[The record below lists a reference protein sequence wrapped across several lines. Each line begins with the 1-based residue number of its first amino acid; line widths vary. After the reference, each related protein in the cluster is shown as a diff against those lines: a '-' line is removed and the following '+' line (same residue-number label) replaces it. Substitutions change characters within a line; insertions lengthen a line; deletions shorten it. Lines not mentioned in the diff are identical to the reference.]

1 MRRGGYSSPPVFL
14 NGKEGTHVASI
25 GKLNRHQAKMAYL
38 FITPTMVLFLVFTI
52 IPVVMALFLS
62 FTNYDVVSRMD
73 FVGVD
78 NYKRLVDDSLFWQT
92 FKNVFYYAIVFVPLN
107 ILISLLLGMLMN
119 FKRPGVR
126 LFRTMNYLPTLT
138 SAVAAATVWIW
149 LLHPEFGLVNGILS
163 YFGVVGPAWLA
174 QTETAMLSI
183 ILVTLWQSVG
193 SNMIIYIAGLQG
205 IPEYLYESAKLDGAT
220 AFDRFRYIT
229 WPQLRPTTFLVSTM
243 SIIGALQLFDQA
255 FVLTQGGPGNVT
267 KTPVYLIYQQ
277 GFNQLQMGYASAQAF
292 ILALAILIF
301 SFINM
306 RINKSEES
314 II

>member
-1 MRRGGYSSPPVFL
+1 M
-14 NGKEGTHVASI
+14 ASI

-52 IPVVMALFLS
+52 VPVVMALFLS

-292 ILALAILIF
+292 ILAFAILIF

>member
-1 MRRGGYSSPPVFL
+1 LSSM
-14 NGKEGTHVASI
+14 
-25 GKLNRHQAKMAYL
+25 GKLSKHQQRTAYL
-38 FITPTMVLFLVFTI
+38 FITPTLLLFMAFTV
-52 IPVVMALFLS
+52 IPVGMAMYLS

-73 FVGVD
+73 WVAWD
-78 NYKRLVDDSLFWQT
+78 NYTRLVKDSLFWQT
-92 FKNVFYYAIVFVPLN
+92 FRNVFFYAIIFVPLN
-107 ILISLLLGMLMN
+107 ILISLGLAILMN
-119 FKRPGVR
+119 FKFRGIA
-126 LFRTMNYLPTLT
+126 LFRTLNYLPTLT

-149 LLHPEFGLVNGILS
+149 LLHPEFGLVNGFLG
-163 YFGVVGPAWLA
+163 YFGIVGPAWLA

-183 ILVTLWQSVG
+183 IMVTLWQSVG
-193 SNMIIYIAGLQG
+193 ANMVIYIAGLQG
-205 IPEYLYESAKLDGAT
+205 VPEYLYESAQLDGAT
-220 AFDRFRYIT
+220 RLDRFRYIT

-243 SIIGALQLFDQA
+243 AIIGALQLFDQA

-292 ILALAILIF
+292 ILAIAILIF
-301 SFINM
+301 SIINM

>member
-1 MRRGGYSSPPVFL
+1 M
-14 NGKEGTHVASI
+14 ASM
-25 GKLNRHQAKMAYL
+25 GKLNKHQARTAYL
-38 FITPTMVLFLVFTI
+38 FITPTMLLFVAFTI
-52 IPVVMALFLS
+52 IPVVMALYLS

-73 FVGVD
+73 FVKLD
-78 NYKRLVDDSLFWQT
+78 NYKRLLQDDLFWTT
-92 FKNVFYYAIVFVPLN
+92 FKNVALYAVIFIPLN
-107 ILISLLLGMLMN
+107 ILISLGLAMLLN
-119 FKRPGVR
+119 FRRFGVK

-149 LLHPEFGLVNGILS
+149 LLHPEFGLVNNLLG
-163 YFGVVGPAWLA
+163 YVGVTGPAWLA

-193 SNMIIYIAGLQG
+193 SNMVIYIAGLQG
-205 IPEYLYESAKLDGAT
+205 VPDYLYESAKLDGAT
-220 AFDRFRYIT
+220 ALDRFRYIT

-292 ILALAILIF
+292 VLALAILIF
-301 SFINM
+301 SLINM
-306 RINKSEES
+306 RISKSEEP
-314 II
+314 IV

>member
-1 MRRGGYSSPPVFL
+1 M
-14 NGKEGTHVASI
+14 ASI
-25 GKLNRHQAKMAYL
+25 SKLNRHQARTAYL
-38 FITPTMVLFLVFTI
+38 FITPTILLFVIFTVV
-52 IPVVMALFLS
+52 PVVMAFYFS
-62 FTNYDVVSRMD
+62 FTNYDVVKNRD
-73 FVGVD
+73 WVNFD
-78 NYKRLVDDSLFWQT
+78 NYKRLLHDDLYWTT
-92 FKNVFYYAIVFVPLN
+92 FKNVAYYTVIFVPLN
-107 ILISLLLGMLMN
+107 ILISLGIAMLLN
-119 FKRPGVR
+119 FRRLGVR
-126 LFRTMNYLPTLT
+126 LFRTMNYMPTLT
-138 SAVAAATVWIW
+138 SAVAAATVWVW
-149 LLHPEFGLVNGILS
+149 LLHPEYGLVNTLLGYAGIT
-163 YFGVVGPAWLA
+163 GPAWLA

-183 ILVTLWQSVG
+183 ILVTLWQSIG

-205 IPEYLYESAKLDGAT
+205 VPDYLYESAKLDGAN
-220 AFDRFRYIT
+220 ALQRFRYIT

-301 SFINM
+301 SIVNM

-314 II
+314 VV